1 MKAKEAAY
9 NSLMY
14 KCISYMA
21 GRYLTDEDDFR
32 EVVDLIN
39 ATLFTIYMMQ
49 KGIDG
54 ESDKEQKLYAQSFS
68 NQILRGL
75 FDFIDTDVEMALA
88 NEDFDD
94 EFLPEVDD
102 GK

>member
-1 MKAKEAAY
+1 MELTKVAC
-9 NSLMY
+9 NNLMY
-14 KCISYMA
+14 TCLGCIA
-21 GRYLTDEDDFR
+21 GHDLTDEDDFHA
-32 EVVDLIN
+32 VVDVIN
-39 ATLFTIYMMQ
+39 ATLFSIYMLH
-49 KGIDG
+49 KGVDTKC
-54 ESDKEQKLYAQSFS
+54 DKAQKLYAQTFS

-75 FDFIDTDVEMALA
+75 FDFIDMDGEMSLA